1 MIDSVSETV
10 RMNWEEVLGMQ
21 LPVFLNILCYAID
34 KADNEARKLNN
45 SIGKLKI

>member
-10 RMNWEEVLGMQ
+10 RMSWEQVLEMA
-21 LPVFLNILCYAID
+21 LPVFLNILCYSVD
-34 KADNEARKLNN
+34 KSDNESKKLNN